1 MAWKY
6 SSCLITHHTVKTY
19 PGSWGWDSC
28 INFDTRW
35 RWVVSFTYRSLY
47 LRVTAPDTHLIGD
60 WVDLRGGLDAHCPA
74 VNWIPVVQPLAS
86 LYWLSYQG
94 SSLLRILCQ
103 YIHRDMR
110 TAVTVLAP
118 IL

>member
-35 RWVVSFTYRSLY
+35 KWVVSFTYRSLY
-47 LRVTAPDTHLIGD
+47 L
-60 WVDLRGGLDAHCPA
+60 
-74 VNWIPVVQPLAS
+74 
-86 LYWLSYQG
+86 
-94 SSLLRILCQ
+94 
-103 YIHRDMR
+103 
-110 TAVTVLAP
+110 
-118 IL
+118 